1 MLLFKHPVWKYTIIA
16 FFVALAIAI
25 AVFIRF
31 DHNITSFMRIGNVLP
46 LSPYANP
53 ETTYQFDEFGYDGQ
67 LFFTIA
73 LDPFLQNPDS
83 IAALDDPPFRYR
95 RIFYPL
101 LSYILGLGNAQ
112 LIPYMMVLI
121 NILSIP
127 ILVWVLGRYL
137 ETWQQQIWPALG
149 VLSIP
154 GLWIV
159 LAFST
164 ADGLNTVLMAIA
176 LYTYSIKK
184 PQWSAVAI
192 MLACLTRETS
202 LLIWLTLMGVSV
214 WDSRQADW
222 RYFLPAII
230 PSVLWNGYVLT
241 RFNSQTIPGTTTNF
255 VAPFFGI
262 SAKIKSF
269 FSLDFDLKNGFDGY
283 MFGVLCLLILVSLI
297 IAIIKLEVNKFVL
310 LGTVGYGAVVVMS
323 SMYILDYVFNYPRT
337 FIDLYTLFFL
347 LRGGQ
352 NLRICQGI
360 MIGLLAVAS
369 STFISVHLF

>member
-1 MLLFKHPVWKYTIIA
+1 MLLFENSVRKYTTIA
-16 FFVALAIAI
+16 FFVTLAIAI
-25 AVFIRF
+25 AFFLRF
-31 DHNITSFMRIGNVLP
+31 DSNITSFMRIGSVLP

-53 ETTYQFDEFGYDGQ
+53 ATTYQFDEFGYDGQ

-95 RIFYPL
+95 RIFYPF

-112 LIPYMMVLI
+112 FIPYMMVLI

-127 ILVWVLGRYL
+127 ILVWVVSRYL
-137 ETWQQQIWPALG
+137 EAWQLPVWPALG

-164 ADGLNTVLMAIA
+164 ADGLNTVLIAIA
-176 LYTYSIKK
+176 LYTYSIKQ
-184 PQWSAVAI
+184 PRGSALAI

-202 LLIWLTLMGVSV
+202 LLIWLTLMGVSL
-214 WDSRQADW
+214 WDSRTADW
-222 RYFLPAII
+222 RYLIPAII
-230 PSVLWNGYVLT
+230 PSVLWNIYVLA
-241 RFNSQTIPGTTTNF
+241 RFDSQTIPGTAASF
-255 VAPFFGI
+255 VTPFLGI
-262 SAKIKSF
+262 MAKIKSF
-269 FSLDFDLKNGFDGY
+269 FVLDFNLKNGFDGY
-283 MFGVLCLLILVSLI
+283 MFLILCILI
-297 IAIIKLEVNKFVL
+297 LISIITGLLKFKSNKLVL
-310 LGTVGYGAVVVMS
+310 LGTMGYGAVFIMS

-337 FIDLYTLFFL
+337 FVDLYTLFFF

-352 NLRICQGI
+352 ILRVSQGI
-360 MIGLLAVAS
+360 VIGLLNVAS
-369 STFISVHLF
+369 LTFITVHIF